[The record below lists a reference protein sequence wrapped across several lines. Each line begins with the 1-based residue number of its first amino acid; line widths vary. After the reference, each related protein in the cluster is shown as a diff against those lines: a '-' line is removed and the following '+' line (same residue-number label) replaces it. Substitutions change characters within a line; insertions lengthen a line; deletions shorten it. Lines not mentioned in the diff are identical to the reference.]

1 MYPIVQAA
9 IDTTDIERA
18 LFLAE
23 CAVDAGVDW
32 LEVGHPLV
40 VHEGVKAIQAITRA
54 FPETYVLVD
63 FMIMAGGKTYFS
75 IARDLG
81 ARNATILGLIPYY
94 SIRESV
100 QAARELGVDSTV
112 DLFNSANLTRGALDA
127 EAYGADYVMVHF
139 GVDQH
144 RYEPEKSPFDGLSEV
159 VQAVK
164 IRVSFATYNVQESVK
179 AVKMGAKII
188 VIGEPLLSSTDPK
201 SAFRAFV
208 QETKAAA

>member
-1 MYPIVQAA
+1 MVPIIQAA

-18 LFLAE
+18 LFLAD
-23 CAVDAGVDW
+23 CAVEAGVDW

-40 VHEGVKAIQAITRA
+40 VHEGVKAIQTLTRA

-63 FMIMAGGKTYFS
+63 FMIMAGGKNYFS
-75 IARDLG
+75 TVRDMG

-100 QAARELGVDSTV
+100 QAARIFGVESTV
-112 DLFNSANLTRGALDA
+112 DLFNSADVTQGALDA
-127 EAYGADYVMVHF
+127 ESY
-139 GVDQH
+139 
-144 RYEPEKSPFDGLSEV
+144 

-164 IRVSFATYNVQESVK
+164 IPVSFATYSIQESVK
-179 AVKMGAKII
+179 AVKMGAKVI
-188 VIGEPLLSSTDPK
+188 VVGEPLLSAADPK
-201 SAFRAFV
+201 SAFREFV

>member
-1 MYPIVQAA
+1 MHPIVQAA
-9 IDTTDIERA
+9 IDTTNINRA

-23 CAVDAGVDW
+23 CAVEAGVDW

-40 VHEGVKAIQAITRA
+40 IHEGVKAIEAITHT

-63 FMIMAGGKTYFS
+63 FMIMAGGRTYFS
-75 IARDLG
+75 TVREMG

-94 SIRESV
+94 SVRESV
-100 QAARELGVDSTV
+100 QIARELGVEATV
-112 DLFNSANLTRGALDA
+112 DLFNSADLTRGALDA
-127 EAYGADYVMVHF
+127 EAHGANYVMVHF

-144 RYEPEKSPFDGLSEV
+144 RFEPEKSPFNGLSEV

-164 IRVSFATYNVQESVK
+164 IPVSFAAYSVQEGVR
-179 AVKMGAKII
+179 AVKLGAKVI
-188 VIGEPLLSSTDPK
+188 VVGEPLLSAPDPK

-208 QETKAAA
+208 EAMKAAA